1 MKKKILAII
10 LARSGSTRLKNKLFK
25 KINGQSVLSIFY
37 ERLKMCKMIDEII
50 LATSKKKADDR
61 IVNFASR
68 NGLKYFRGSE
78 KNVLSRLVNSTKKAK
93 INPDIIVRANADNT
107 LIMPNIID
115 KEIHLFLKS
124 KCDVSTPFYRN
135 TSPFGMSL
143 VIFKILTLYKI
154 LNKTKQK
161 KYLEHIE
168 NYCFDNPKIF
178 KIFRPI
184 HASKFQFS
192 NLKLS
197 LDTLNDYKKIKFYFE
212 KLKKISISKQAEYLV
227 KFARKYEK

>member
-1 MKKKILAII
+1 
-10 LARSGSTRLKNKLFK
+10 
-25 KINGQSVLSIFY
+25 
-37 ERLKMCKMIDEII
+37 MCKMIDEII
-50 LATSKKKADDR
+50 LATSKKADDR

-124 KCDVSTPFYRN
+124 RGDVSTPFDRN

-143 VIFKILTLYKI
+143 VIFKIKTLYKI

-184 HASKFQFS
+184 HANKFQFS

-197 LDTLNDYKKIKFYFE
+197 LDTLMITKKLNFI
-212 KLKKISISKQAEYLV
+212 LIN
-227 KFARKYEK
+227 

>member
-1 MKKKILAII
+1 M
-10 LARSGSTRLKNKLFK
+10 ARSGSTRLKNKLFK

-37 ERLKMCKMIDEII
+37 KRLKMCKMIDEII

-115 KEIHLFLKS
+115 KEIQLFLKS
-124 KCDVSTPFYRN
+124 RGDVSTPFDRN

-143 VIFKILTLYKI
+143 VIFKIKTLYKI
-154 LNKTKQK
+154 LNKTRQK

-168 NYCFDNPKIF
+168 NYCFDNPRIF
-178 KIFRPI
+178 KIFRPV
-184 HASKFQFS
+184 HTNKFQFS

-197 LDTLNDYKKIKFYFE
+197 LDTLDDYKKIKFYFN
-212 KLKKISISKQAEYLV
+212 KLKKISINKQAEYLV
-227 KFARKYEK
+227 KFARQYEK